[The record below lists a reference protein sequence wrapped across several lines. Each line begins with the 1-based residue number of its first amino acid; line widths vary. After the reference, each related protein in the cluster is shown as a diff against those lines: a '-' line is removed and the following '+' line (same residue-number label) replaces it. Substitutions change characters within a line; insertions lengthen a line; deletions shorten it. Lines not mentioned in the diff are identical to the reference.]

1 MFPGWTGSS
10 QLWLVMVDTW
20 TWWREREEKREEG
33 EGRIEREEEGVCS
46 SKIVESTVLHWCTDK
61 EFEMSCYLLKIRAR

>member
-1 MFPGWTGSS
+1 MDG
-10 QLWLVMVDTW
+10 QLPALVGNGGYLDLVE
-20 TWWREREEKREEG
+20 REREEKREEG